1 MQSNKEKTEL
11 TKADNRIEF
20 SPDQVNLIK
29 SLIAKDCNNDELN
42 LFLYQ
47 CKRTGLDP
55 LTRQIY
61 CIKRAGRM
69 TIQTSI
75 DGFRVIAERS
85 GSYAGQDE
93 PIWEDENGVPVKC
106 TVKVYRF
113 SSDGQRYAAGVGT
126 AYFKEYYPNPMNLQ
140 KTMPH
145 MMIAKVAEALAL
157 RKAYPQDLSGLY
169 TGDEMEQDAPQ
180 ERQEIKQDIKPILP
194 YGPVKQPENKP
205 QVENINLVDVLNEKI
220 TQVNEAT
227 SRKGL
232 KEWAQS
238 QPERIKEQQ
247 AFKDAVNVKYA
258 SLPEPVSKGED
269 TRPWL
274 SDADYKESIV
284 MINNGEDTL
293 YESLNQ
299 KYRMKKVYREGLVQ
313 ATEFAKKVAR

>member
-1 MQSNKEKTEL
+1 M
-11 TKADNRIEF
+11 TKIDNQIQTTKQIDF
-20 SPDQVNLIK
+20 SAEQVALIK

-93 PIWEDENGVPVKC
+93 PIWEDDEKGIPVKC

-113 SSDGQRYAAGVGT
+113 ALSGERYCAGVGV
-126 AYFKEYYPNPMNLQ
+126 AYFKEYYPSPQLLQ

-169 TGDEMEQDAPQ
+169 TGDEISEGESITPEPKPQ
-180 ERQEIKQDIKPILP
+180 E
-194 YGPVKQPENKP
+194 QPQNKP
-205 QVENINLVDVLNEKI
+205 QGVFGPTVEGDVSNIYVLHEKI
-220 TQVNEAT
+220 KLVSEAT
-227 SRKGL
+227 KS
-232 KEWAQS
+232 KELGEWVKI
-238 QPERIKEQQ
+238 QPQWVKEN
-247 AFKDAVNVKYA
+247 AEFYMAVRAKLE
-258 SLPEPVSKGED
+258 SLNQPTPASKGED
-269 TRPWL
+269 SRPWL
-274 SDADYKESIV
+274 SDEQYKDALHL
-284 MINNGEDTL
+284 INNGEDLIDDLTT
-293 YESLNQ
+293 
-299 KYRMKKVYREGLVQ
+299 KYRMKKVYREGLGQ
-313 ATEFAKKVAR
+313 ATEFTRKLAGK